1 MLILLKQNLFK
12 NVSEGPDFLWQTQI
26 GLNDTI
32 PKKKEWSYKDTFSN
46 DFGAQ
51 SDFSQTFVR
60 EKLVPWNHSYLK
72 YALGK

>member
-1 MLILLKQNLFK
+1 MLILLEQNLFK

-51 SDFSQTFVR
+51 SEISKKLSEKSWSVR
-60 EKLVPWNHSYLK
+60 TILILLCMLY
-72 YALGK
+72 